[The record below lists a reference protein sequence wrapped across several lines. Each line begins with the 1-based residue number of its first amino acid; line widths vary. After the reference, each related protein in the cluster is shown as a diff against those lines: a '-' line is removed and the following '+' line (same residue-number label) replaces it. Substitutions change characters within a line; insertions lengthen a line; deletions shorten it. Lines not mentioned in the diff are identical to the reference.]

1 MSSTI
6 AVNVPDPTG
15 GHYELYEGIT
25 QQLGDRLGAGYP
37 VYPWGQLPDGSFGP
51 NGPPYN
57 VTALSGDGSRIVSLS
72 TPGAGFLL
80 NGCPLNVIFGGTLS
94 QAQATALTRLGIS
107 CGGVSVAVT
116 APVSGGPTNYG
127 TTQQGGLTT
136 FTPAAGTSSTTNST
150 VAAAISPSLTPGS
163 PGSVPTG
170 NPTQPNI
177 QVNLGA
183 IYRFIFAT
191 NPHQFDTGA
200 NYPGCS
206 QVNTAMCDPQQFPT
220 LAAAIAYAN
229 SRDEIPYIASS
240 VAEVWGIING
250 TIPLDPKKVYG
261 SGSGGN
267 NTLLLIAAG
276 IAAFFILRK

>member
-6 AVNVPDPTG
+6 AVNVPDATG

-25 QQLGDRLGAGYP
+25 QQLGDRLGAGMP
-37 VYPWGQLPDGSFGP
+37 VYPWGELSDGSFGP
-51 NGPPYN
+51 NGPPYT
-57 VTALSGDGSRIVSLS
+57 VTALSGDGSRIVALN

-80 NGCPLNVIFGGTLS
+80 NGCPLNVVFGGTLS
-94 QAQATALTRLGIS
+94 QAQAQALARLGIS
-107 CGGVSVAVT
+107 CGGVAVAVAT
-116 APVSGGPTNYG
+116 SPSGGPNYG
-127 TTQQGGLTT
+127 NTTQGGLTT
-136 FTPAAGTSSTTNST
+136 FTPAAGTSSAANST
-150 VAAAISPSLTPGS
+150 VAAAISTSLTPGS

-206 QVNTAMCDPQQFPT
+206 PVNTAMCDPQQFPT
-220 LAAAIAYAN
+220 LAAAIQYAN

-250 TIPLDPKKVYG
+250 TTPLDPKKIYG
-261 SGSGGN
+261 ASGGN